1 MFRIIILLTAIAALL
16 TCGCSAFREIFDESP
31 DAHRAKMERREK
43 VRKAKE
49 DGHRFKDPVHDMFK
63 VKNDA
68 PVLPG
73 SELSSYERQ
82 MIDAQRKSSFDDIEN
97 FKRENERA
105 RKARHDWVFGKNP
118 FD

>member
-1 MFRIIILLTAIAALL
+1 MLRIFALTVTVMLFA
-16 TCGCSAFREIFDESP
+16 CGCSAFRDAFDESP
-31 DAHRAKMERREK
+31 EAHRRKMERREK
-43 VRKAKE
+43 ARREREKE
-49 DGHRFKDPVHDMFK
+49 HRFKDPMHDMFK

-118 FD
+118 FE